1 MDQGPG
7 HEFQIELT
15 MSGAISAGA
24 YTAGVLDFLID
35 ALDAW
40 EDARNAPDADTVP
53 DHRVGIKVMS
63 GASAGAITAAIAA
76 IALVDAEPNG
86 KRRAPGAYVNDGFT
100 YRYYLPKLYETWV
113 VKPTF
118 VSETKGVT
126 DFLTL
131 SDLDAPDPATSLFN
145 TSGVPASGQLKQ
157 GTVASV
163 LNARLLDEIANAA
176 LKVDH
181 LIDPKRAY
189 ISSNLHIYL
198 TLSNLRGV
206 PYKVPFNG
214 GDYHMIAHG
223 DRVHYAVTDVGTWD
237 TKSAFADH
245 DKQRPLSANSLIAGD
260 PAWRNYAVCALASSA
275 FPVGLAPRQ
284 IDTKLVLA
292 NQADLAD
299 EYGKR
304 LFPDA
309 DLVRSPE
316 IYPDW
321 EPPPSQNGI
330 YWFTSADGGII
341 DNDPFEYA
349 HFSLKE
355 VDDRHFSLK
364 NAEDLREL
372 GKPIPPGLNEVD
384 RAVIMISPFPEAKPI
399 LAEGQPGL
407 DIVSLFSALMPA
419 LIDQARFKP
428 GQLALALDEKHGSR
442 YLIGPKRDNK
452 RYAIASGL
460 LNGFGG
466 FVSRSFRDFDY
477 QLGRRNCQQFLKTSF
492 AVGAGNPIVTHWGPK
507 VEREKFRAPP
517 NPNDPAEPATYLAIP
532 LYGSVVE
539 EVRLPEWPRISED
552 EFETLQGRIADRFDR
567 VAPLIIQQSVSGLL
581 GGLLRFA
588 LRPGPNAVVDLIRGK
603 VLNYVRMTILADL
616 VRRDQIQGWD
626 LPTVTEDPPDP
637 ESREVSQDYRRLVL
651 AELLDPKFVVRSA
664 AGIYESI
671 RTAATSKHPLTLQFV
686 QSVLDRYKSA
696 DGKPYQVWEAGWKGR
711 AKSGESV
718 TEVSLYTLMSR
729 KPKWVDPWTGGRYV
743 ARVLQPASDLSNS

>member
-1 MDQGPG
+1 M
-7 HEFQIELT
+7 T
-15 MSGAISAGA
+15 
-24 YTAGVLDFLID
+24 
-35 ALDAW
+35 
-40 EDARNAPDADTVP
+40 R
-53 DHRVGIKVMS
+53 
-63 GASAGAITAAIAA
+63 
-76 IALVDAEPNG
+76 PN
-86 KRRAPGAYVNDGFT
+86 
-100 YRYYLPKLYETWV
+100 
-113 VKPTF
+113 
-118 VSETKGVT
+118 
-126 DFLTL
+126 
-131 SDLDAPDPATSLFN
+131 PATSLFN

-163 LNARLLDEIANAA
+163 LNARLLDEIANSA

-466 FVSRSFRDFDY
+466 IRIAVVSRFRLSAGPA
-477 QLGRRNCQQFLKTSF
+477 QLS
-492 AVGAGNPIVTHWGPK
+492 
-507 VEREKFRAPP
+507 
-517 NPNDPAEPATYLAIP
+517 AI
-532 LYGSVVE
+532 L
-539 EVRLPEWPRISED
+539 ED
-552 EFETLQGRIADRFDR
+552 EFCRGGR
-567 VAPLIIQQSVSGLL
+567 QSNCHALGAEGRARKVPRAAQSERPSGAGYLFGDSSL
-581 GGLLRFA
+581 RIGGRGGA
-588 LRPGPNAVVDLIRGK
+588 SAGMAANIRG
-603 VLNYVRMTILADL
+603 
-616 VRRDQIQGWD
+616 
-626 LPTVTEDPPDP
+626 
-637 ESREVSQDYRRLVL
+637 
-651 AELLDPKFVVRSA
+651 
-664 AGIYESI
+664 
-671 RTAATSKHPLTLQFV
+671 
-686 QSVLDRYKSA
+686 
-696 DGKPYQVWEAGWKGR
+696 
-711 AKSGESV
+711 
-718 TEVSLYTLMSR
+718 
-729 KPKWVDPWTGGRYV
+729 
-743 ARVLQPASDLSNS
+743 